1 MSDEVFWSH
10 GPASVRLLLD
20 RQAQRDN
27 LHKLCAGT
35 IAASGPF
42 TKKGITAA
50 TFFPELIPP
59 KTPEEI
65 KEEKRQQ
72 SLELIERTKRAANAK
87 RRKLDRQRTK

>member
-20 RQAQRDN
+20 REAQRDN

-35 IAASGPF
+35 IAAAGAF
-42 TKKGITAA
+42 TKKGVNAA

-59 KTPEEI
+59 KTPDEI
-65 KEEKRQQ
+65 KEEKRQR
-72 SLELIERTKRAANAK
+72 SLELIERTKRAANAQ
-87 RRKLDRQRTK
+87 RGKLDGKRSK